1 MEKIKNFFGCLA
13 AGVSLLCTLG
23 GNLAWSAQNLARID
37 IISSPRDEI
46 DLEIGAC
53 SSGAKV
59 MHADWLNAGQK
70 TRFVTALFPTTT
82 DWQEGFLTITPSKSG
97 NVSLTLMGTYL
108 VEDPAT
114 KKIRCIQIDFDDVQ
128 ADSIV
133 IKNGGFEKKE
143 NENRPA
149 SWSVADL
156 QSGNPPVDDSNRA
169 RVEGGSA
176 KAGSHFIRVWHNS
189 RISQSF
195 FVEAKTPI
203 TIRFYYRLSDK

>member
-1 MEKIKNFFGCLA
+1 MEKVKKFLSYFVM
-13 AGVSLLCTLG
+13 GVTLFCIMY

-37 IISSPRDEI
+37 ISSSPKDEI

-59 MHADWLNAGQK
+59 THADWLSAEQK
-70 TRFVTALFPTTT
+70 TRFVTALFPTTA
-82 DWQEGFLTITPSKSG
+82 DWQEGFLTLTPSKSG
-97 NVSLTLMGTYL
+97 NVSVTLMGVYL
-108 VEDPAT
+108 VEDSAT

-128 ADSIV
+128 ADSVV
-133 IKNGGFEKKE
+133 IKNGSFEKKE

-156 QSGNPPVDDSNRA
+156 QTGNPPVDDSNRA
-169 RVEGGSA
+169 KVEDGSA

-189 RISQSF
+189 RVSQSF